1 MQALTGN
8 NEGMIFGQMAKVM
21 ADVKAVPKAGYNQA
35 QRFNFRTVDDT
46 VATVNAAMVKHGVTM
61 IPEVI
66 SCTPTVITDDKG
78 RNVTTVN
85 AMVAYTFFAEDGSSV
100 QAVMAGEGRDL
111 GDKATS
117 KAMSM
122 ALKYAL
128 FQVFLIPTGDPDPDG
143 EVVEVVAAGDGMVP
157 TPAAKKALLAALGG
171 DREAAKEAWGD
182 RTEPI
187 SAEDLNHLITYAKE
201 TSK

>member
-1 MQALTGN
+1 MQSLTGN
-8 NEGMIFGQMAKVM
+8 TEGIIYAQMAKVM
-21 ADVKAVPKAGYNQA
+21 ADTKAVPKSGYNQA

-46 VATVNAAMVKHGVTM
+46 VATVNAAMVKHRVTM

-66 SCTPTVITDDKG
+66 SCTPTVVTDDKG
-78 RNVTTVN
+78 RHVTTVN
-85 AMVAYTFFAEDGSSV
+85 AIVAYTFFAEDGSSI
-100 QAVMAGEGRDL
+100 QAVMAGEGKDL

-143 EVVEVVAAGDGMVP
+143 EVVETATADGMMP

-187 SAEDLNHLITYAKE
+187 STEDLNHLINYAKE
-201 TSK
+201 TTK